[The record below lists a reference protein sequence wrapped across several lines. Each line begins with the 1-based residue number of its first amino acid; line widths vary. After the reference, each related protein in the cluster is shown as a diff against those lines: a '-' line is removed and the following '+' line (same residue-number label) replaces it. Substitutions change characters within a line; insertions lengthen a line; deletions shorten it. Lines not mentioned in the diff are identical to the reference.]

1 MSDNRLEELL
11 DGWMSGRERGVTISV
26 AELCAECPELMPELA
41 RRIQVVSR
49 FEQLAEDGI
58 SETLGSQVDVDTSNL
73 TRTPLPAPSANAHLP
88 ASIGGFK
95 PLSLLGE
102 GGMGAVY
109 LAEDHQL
116 GRRVAVK
123 VMKPE
128 LAADPDARHRF
139 LREARA
145 MATIE
150 HDNVMIIHAVGEDH
164 GMPFLVM
171 PVLKGE
177 TLDDRLLRENRLS
190 VTESCRI
197 GREIAAGLAAA
208 HSHGLIHRDIKPS
221 NIWLEGSTGRVRIL
235 DFGLARPERDDQKVT
250 HSGAV
255 LGTPAYMAP
264 EQAAGTEAT
273 PRSDL
278 FSLGAVLYRITT
290 GTQPFAG
297 PNLMATLN
305 NLANLVPESPEKLNS
320 EIPLELSTLINRL
333 ISKTQERRSESAD
346 AVVKS
351 LQRIESSVLQVIP
364 TAAPKLRRHRES
376 DERKETDQP
385 KPQQSPVNRQPRVLR
400 KIVLGGLGGF
410 LLLLAVFLY
419 RIVTDQGT
427 LILSIEES
435 GQIAAMLDNGALVI
449 TDAKT
454 GRTWKLTPN
463 QHKTVPSGDY
473 KLPSVDGLLLHV
485 TDSSGAEF
493 STEEFRIRRGDEI
506 TVQVSVAPRVKLDS
520 AKLDAAA
527 DPPVTIPA
535 PAPQQSIK
543 SVTGNVISPDGS
555 FEVVVAADGQTIEM
569 TERKSGVVFWARNGF
584 DRPRVVFAPPDSNV
598 TRVDRPTLF
607 VLSGSGGEAEL
618 ITSLDGKT
626 GELLWSNKFPA
637 GTVQSEVSF
646 AGDALKL
653 GGYSIDML
661 TGKSSSI
668 SAPAGA
674 PLPPSQVPA
683 PSTTSTGELAGT
695 TWSVTDS
702 HGAVYS
708 LAFHEQGKLLYQT
721 DRNKN
726 GAAEWRL
733 EGSEILMTINSG
745 YAVLQG
751 KIQDNIFS
759 GTGVS
764 QDGRTWTWKASQP

>member
-463 QHKTVPSGDY
+463 QHKTIPSGDY
-473 KLPSVDGLLLHV
+473 KLPPVEGLLVQV

-506 TVQVSVAPRVKLDS
+506 TVQVSVAPCVKLDS

-569 TERKSGVVFWARNGF
+569 TERKSGLVFWARNGF

>member
-506 TVQVSVAPRVKLDS
+506 TVQVSVAPCVKLDS

-607 VLSGSGGEAEL
+607 VMSGSGGEAEL
-618 ITSLDGKT
+618 ITRLDGKT

-637 GTVQSEVSF
+637 GTVQSELSF

-668 SAPAGA
+668 CAPAGA
-674 PLPPSQVPA
+674 PLPPGQVPA
-683 PSTTSTGELAGT
+683 PSTTRTGELAGT

-702 HGAVYS
+702 HGATYS

-726 GAAEWRL
+726 GAAEWRM

-745 YAVLQG
+745 YAVLKG
-751 KIQDNIFS
+751 KIQDNILS

>member
-1 MSDNRLEELL
+1 M
-11 DGWMSGRERGVTISV
+11 
-26 AELCAECPELMPELA
+26 
-41 RRIQVVSR
+41 
-49 FEQLAEDGI
+49 
-58 SETLGSQVDVDTSNL
+58 
-73 TRTPLPAPSANAHLP
+73 
-88 ASIGGFK
+88 
-95 PLSLLGE
+95 
-102 GGMGAVY
+102 
-109 LAEDHQL
+109 
-116 GRRVAVK
+116 
-123 VMKPE
+123 
-128 LAADPDARHRF
+128 
-139 LREARA
+139 
-145 MATIE
+145 
-150 HDNVMIIHAVGEDH
+150 
-164 GMPFLVM
+164 
-171 PVLKGE
+171 
-177 TLDDRLLRENRLS
+177 
-190 VTESCRI
+190 
-197 GREIAAGLAAA
+197 
-208 HSHGLIHRDIKPS
+208 
-221 NIWLEGSTGRVRIL
+221 
-235 DFGLARPERDDQKVT
+235 
-250 HSGAV
+250 
-255 LGTPAYMAP
+255 
-264 EQAAGTEAT
+264 
-273 PRSDL
+273 
-278 FSLGAVLYRITT
+278 
-290 GTQPFAG
+290 
-297 PNLMATLN
+297 
-305 NLANLVPESPEKLNS
+305 
-320 EIPLELSTLINRL
+320 
-333 ISKTQERRSESAD
+333 
-346 AVVKS
+346 
-351 LQRIESSVLQVIP
+351 LQVIT
-364 TAAPKLRRHRES
+364 TAAPKLRRQRKS
-376 DERKETDQP
+376 NERKETDRP
-385 KPQQSPVNRQPRVLR
+385 KPQQSPVNRRPRVLR
-400 KIVLGGLGGF
+400 KILAGGLSGF

-427 LILSIEES
+427 LILAIEES
-435 GQIAAMLDNGALVI
+435 DQIAAKLNNGALVI

-473 KLPSVDGLLLHV
+473 KLPPVEGLLVQV

-506 TVQVSVAPRVKLDS
+506 TVQVSVAPRVKLDA

-527 DPPVTIPA
+527 DPPVTIPV
-535 PAPQQSIK
+535 PAPQQSIT
-543 SVTGNVISPDGS
+543 SAAGNVISPDGS
-555 FEVVVAADGQTIEM
+555 FEVVVAADGRTIEM
-569 TERKSGVVFWARNGF
+569 TERKSGLVFWARNGF

-607 VLSGSGGEAEL
+607 VMSGSGGEAEL

>member
-1 MSDNRLEELL
+1 MISTRIAVMERLGTVGAKQMSDNRLEELL

-116 GRRVAVK
+116 RRRVAVK

-320 EIPLELSTLINRL
+320 EIPSELSTLINRL

-351 LQRIESSVLQVIP
+351 LQR
-364 TAAPKLRRHRES
+364 KH
-376 DERKETDQP
+376 
-385 KPQQSPVNRQPRVLR
+385 
-400 KIVLGGLGGF
+400 
-410 LLLLAVFLY
+410 
-419 RIVTDQGT
+419 
-427 LILSIEES
+427 
-435 GQIAAMLDNGALVI
+435 
-449 TDAKT
+449 
-454 GRTWKLTPN
+454 PN
-463 QHKTVPSGDY
+463 TNK
-473 KLPSVDGLLLHV
+473 
-485 TDSSGAEF
+485 
-493 STEEFRIRRGDEI
+493 
-506 TVQVSVAPRVKLDS
+506 
-520 AKLDAAA
+520 
-527 DPPVTIPA
+527 
-535 PAPQQSIK
+535 
-543 SVTGNVISPDGS
+543 
-555 FEVVVAADGQTIEM
+555 VV
-569 TERKSGVVFWARNGF
+569 
-584 DRPRVVFAPPDSNV
+584 
-598 TRVDRPTLF
+598 
-607 VLSGSGGEAEL
+607 
-618 ITSLDGKT
+618 
-626 GELLWSNKFPA
+626 
-637 GTVQSEVSF
+637 
-646 AGDALKL
+646 
-653 GGYSIDML
+653 
-661 TGKSSSI
+661 
-668 SAPAGA
+668 
-674 PLPPSQVPA
+674 
-683 PSTTSTGELAGT
+683 
-695 TWSVTDS
+695 
-702 HGAVYS
+702 
-708 LAFHEQGKLLYQT
+708 
-721 DRNKN
+721 
-726 GAAEWRL
+726 
-733 EGSEILMTINSG
+733 
-745 YAVLQG
+745 
-751 KIQDNIFS
+751 
-759 GTGVS
+759 
-764 QDGRTWTWKASQP
+764 